1 MLINAEINIAFSSGT
16 HTPFVQVFRI
26 LCMTST
32 PQPLSS
38 SQIQARTQE
47 TSVSLTQSSC
57 FSEFDLSCSLLV
69 LLQVILLQ
77 KCCPKHGTLGL
88 AICFLQSG
96 ASMTSLHK
104 HTWWGTEMQAVLQ
117 TPLHRENTSTV
128 DMTNVRLAGC
138 TLWSQVINLYHEIFF
153 IVYLY
158 LTKREPCGL
167 VSSRSRSIAPSP
179 PF

>member
-47 TSVSLTQSSC
+47 TSVSLTQSSR

-77 KCCPKHGTLGL
+77 KCCPKHGTLGTGNLFPSKRSEHDKL
-88 AICFLQSG
+88 AQTYLVG
-96 ASMTSLHK
+96 DWDASRSSDSIAQGKYQHCWHDKCKTG
-104 HTWWGTEMQAVLQ
+104 W
-117 TPLHRENTSTV
+117 
-128 DMTNVRLAGC
+128 
-138 TLWSQVINLYHEIFF
+138 LYA
-153 IVYLY
+153 
-158 LTKREPCGL
+158 L
-167 VSSRSRSIAPSP
+167 VSSHQSLSWNIFHCIPVFNQKRTTWSCK
-179 PF
+179 